1 LNMRFEDFTG
11 RGAAIKSLYEAFL
24 VGAPSHA
31 TLIVGPGGTGKRT
44 LAGLLAQSLFCQN
57 GDKPCGVCPACKRFV
72 GGSHPD
78 SHYVRGKKSIG
89 VDEIRS
95 LNLALQSVAY
105 EGGYKTVIIE
115 DAGIMTV
122 QAQNSLLKTLEEPPP
137 GTVFL
142 LTVTGVGEVLPTVRS
157 RCRIVQMPPFSA
169 EAVEEIL
176 VRRGVERTQAARLA
190 GLCQGS
196 VGRALSMQEDEGYWT
211 LRSRVLRTMEN
222 VRGPWDV
229 WTEVNAFKDDRGD
242 SGRVLD
248 ILEGE
253 LREALLL
260 NLSGKEPGEDGWVQ
274 ALRGADARS
283 ITGLLEK
290 VAASRRMLASNVAW
304 QAVLERFLL
313 EYAKEYHQ
321 WQS

>member
-1 LNMRFEDFTG
+1 
-11 RGAAIKSLYEAFL
+11 
-24 VGAPSHA
+24 
-31 TLIVGPGGTGKRT
+31 
-44 LAGLLAQSLFCQN
+44 
-57 GDKPCGVCPACKRFV
+57 
-72 GGSHPD
+72 
-78 SHYVRGKKSIG
+78 
-89 VDEIRS
+89 
-95 LNLALQSVAY
+95 
-105 EGGYKTVIIE
+105 
-115 DAGIMTV
+115 MTV

-260 NLSGKEPGEDGWVQ
+260 NLSEKEPGEDGWVQ

>member
-1 LNMRFEDFTG
+1 MNMRFEDFTG

-57 GDKPCGVCPACKRFV
+57 GDKPCGVCPACKRFM

-260 NLSGKEPGEDGWVQ
+260 NLSGKDTGEDGWAQ